1 MDWRGSSAFS
11 SNWIRMIKI
20 LCSYSAADAVTGS
33 KPYSGK
39 AMVFFL
45 CISAWT
51 AVLFAGRGLRMKR
64 YWSHLNSTGCL
75 CRDWRYRPAIRSG
88 KYPIRRMPCELYK
101 MLKFIFYG
109 FSLKASVSAFLS
121 SYPRSPP
128 FSCILLL
135 YWGRDALPGIC
146 RSAPTVNF
154 LWTIPFNE

>member
-1 MDWRGSSAFS
+1 MLNDAQVSKKYFWQQAIRICAEEWMDWRGSSAFS

-64 YWSHLNSTGCL
+64 Y
-75 CRDWRYRPAIRSG
+75 
-88 KYPIRRMPCELYK
+88 
-101 MLKFIFYG
+101 
-109 FSLKASVSAFLS
+109 
-121 SYPRSPP
+121 
-128 FSCILLL
+128 
-135 YWGRDALPGIC
+135 
-146 RSAPTVNF
+146 
-154 LWTIPFNE
+154 